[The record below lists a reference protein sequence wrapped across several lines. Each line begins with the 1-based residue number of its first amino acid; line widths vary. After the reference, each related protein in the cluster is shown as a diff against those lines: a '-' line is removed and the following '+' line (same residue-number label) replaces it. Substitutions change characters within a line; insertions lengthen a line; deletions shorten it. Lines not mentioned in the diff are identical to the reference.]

1 MLQLQSRDRQVLRF
15 LEEHRAIT
23 TQQAINIFF
32 KKDIS
37 AYRRLNQLE
46 EAGILESYMRSK
58 NKVYKLAG
66 ETKELSEHDLLIYD
80 FYSWIYSKGGEV
92 LDFKKNP
99 HYFKNALIPDGLFK
113 FRLPYEGQT
122 YTCYVLLE
130 IDLNHYTEADKIM
143 TLYPKLY
150 REQILKEYCGL
161 AEFPFVII
169 ARATTG
175 IRVQPKEIDII
186 YSDLKF
192 TNLDRLL
199 LSWKAGQSALITTTV
214 PLRFTP

>member
-32 KKDIS
+32 KNDIS

-80 FYSWIYSKGGEV
+80 FYSWIYSKNGV
-92 LDFKKNP
+92 VIDFKKNP
-99 HYFKNALIPDGLFK
+99 HYFKNALIPDALVKFK
-113 FRLPYEGQT
+113 FPYEGQV
-122 YTCYVLLE
+122 YTIYSLLE
-130 IDLNHYTEADKIM
+130 IDLNHYTDNTKMNVWYE
-143 TLYPKLY
+143 KLY
-150 REQILKEYCGL
+150 REQVLKSWCGA
-161 AEFPFVII
+161 AEFPFIII
-169 ARATTG
+169 ARPTQG
-175 IRVQPKEIDII
+175 IRYNSKNFNCV
-186 YSDLKF
+186 YCDLKF

-199 LSWKAGQSALITTTV
+199 LS
-214 PLRFTP
+214 

>member
-1 MLQLQSRDRQVLRF
+1 MLQLQNRDRQVLRF

-46 EAGILESYMRSK
+46 EAGILQSYMRGK
-58 NKVYKLAG
+58 NKVYKLSG

-92 LDFKKNP
+92 IEFKKNP
-99 HYFKNALIPDGLFK
+99 HYFKSMLIPDAAVK
-113 FRLPYEGQT
+113 FRLPYEGQV
-122 YTCYVLLE
+122 YTIYSLVE
-130 IDLNHYTEADKIM
+130 IDLNHYTDNTKMNVWYE
-143 TLYPKLY
+143 KLY
-150 REQILKEYCGL
+150 REQVLKSWCGA
-161 AEFPFVII
+161 AEFPFIII
-169 ARATTG
+169 ARPTQG
-175 IRVQPKEIDII
+175 IR
-186 YSDLKF
+186 YNSNNFNCTYCDLKF

-199 LSWKAGQSALITTTV
+199 LS
-214 PLRFTP
+214 

>member
-1 MLQLQSRDRQVLRF
+1 MLQLQNRDRQVLRF

-46 EAGILESYMRSK
+46 EAGILQSYMRGK
-58 NKVYKLAG
+58 NKVYKLSG

-92 LDFKKNP
+92 IEFKKNP
-99 HYFKNALIPDGLFK
+99 HYFKSMLIPDAAVK
-113 FRLPYEGQT
+113 FRLPYEGQV
-122 YTCYVLLE
+122 YTIYSLVE
-130 IDLNHYTEADKIM
+130 IDLNHYTDNTKMNVWYE
-143 TLYPKLY
+143 KLY
-150 REQILKEYCGL
+150 REQTLKQWCGA
-161 AEFPFVII
+161 AEFPFIII
-169 ARATTG
+169 ARPTAG
-175 IRVQPKEIDII
+175 IRYNSNNFNCV
-186 YSDLKF
+186 YCDLKF

-199 LSWKAGQSALITTTV
+199 LS
-214 PLRFTP
+214 

>member
-80 FYSWIYSKGGEV
+80 FY
-92 LDFKKNP
+92 
-99 HYFKNALIPDGLFK
+99 
-113 FRLPYEGQT
+113 
-122 YTCYVLLE
+122 
-130 IDLNHYTEADKIM
+130 
-143 TLYPKLY
+143 
-150 REQILKEYCGL
+150 
-161 AEFPFVII
+161 
-169 ARATTG
+169 
-175 IRVQPKEIDII
+175 
-186 YSDLKF
+186 
-192 TNLDRLL
+192 
-199 LSWKAGQSALITTTV
+199 
-214 PLRFTP
+214 

>member
-46 EAGILESYMRSK
+46 EAGILESYTRGK
-58 NKVYKLAG
+58 NKVYKLPG
-66 ETKELSEHDLLIYD
+66 DRELSEHDLLIYD

-113 FRLPYEGQT
+113 FILPYEDKK
-122 YTCYVLLE
+122 YFCCVLLE
-130 IDLNHYTEADKIM
+130 VDLNHYTEADKLM

-150 REQILKEYCGL
+150 REQVLTEYCEKV
-161 AEFPFVII
+161 EFPFVVI
-169 ARATTG
+169 ARPTPG
-175 IRVQPKEIDII
+175 IRLQPREIDVI

-192 TNLDRLL
+192 TNVDRLL
-199 LSWKAGQSALITTTV
+199 LGWKAGQSALITTTV

>member
-1 MLQLQSRDRQVLRF
+1 MIQLQVRDRAVLRF

-80 FYSWIYSKGGEV
+80 FYSWIYSKNGV
-92 LDFKKNP
+92 VIDFKKNP

-192 TNLDRLL
+192 TNVDRLL
-199 LSWKAGQSALITTTV
+199 LGWKAGQSALITTTV

>member
-46 EAGILESYMRSK
+46 EAGILESYTKGK
-58 NKVYKLAG
+58 NKVYKLSG

-92 LDFKKNP
+92 IEFKKNP
-99 HYFKNALIPDGLFK
+99 HYFKSMLIPDAAVK
-113 FRLPYEGQT
+113 FRLPYEGQV
-122 YTCYVLLE
+122 YTIYSLVE
-130 IDLNHYTEADKIM
+130 IDLNHYTDNTKMNVWYE
-143 TLYPKLY
+143 KLY

-192 TNLDRLL
+192 TNVDRLL
-199 LSWKAGQSALITTTV
+199 LS
-214 PLRFTP
+214 

>member
-80 FYSWIYSKGGEV
+80 FYSWIYSKNGV
-92 LDFKKNP
+92 VIDFKKNP
-99 HYFKNALIPDGLFK
+99 HYFKNALIPDALVKFK
-113 FRLPYEGQT
+113 FPYEGQV
-122 YTCYVLLE
+122 YTIYSLLE
-130 IDLNHYTEADKIM
+130 IDLNHYTDNTKMNVWYE
-143 TLYPKLY
+143 KLY
-150 REQILKEYCGL
+150 REQVLKSWCGA
-161 AEFPFVII
+161 AEFPFIII
-169 ARATTG
+169 ARPTQG
-175 IRVQPKEIDII
+175 IRYNSKNFNCV
-186 YSDLKF
+186 YCDLKF

-199 LSWKAGQSALITTTV
+199 LS
-214 PLRFTP
+214 